1 MGLDGGVACSQCPSK
16 GSRLQSLVT
25 LLLWHSVLKPGFLNQ
40 DSCGTK
46 SQLWRVIKSTQRDV
60 NRMLMADS
68 ANDGMHLH
76 FLKAVL
82 EDVVRP
88 YEL

>member
-1 MGLDGGVACSQCPSK
+1 M
-16 GSRLQSLVT
+16 LV
-25 LLLWHSVLKPGFLNQ
+25 
-40 DSCGTK
+40 
-46 SQLWRVIKSTQRDV
+46 
-60 NRMLMADS
+60 ADS